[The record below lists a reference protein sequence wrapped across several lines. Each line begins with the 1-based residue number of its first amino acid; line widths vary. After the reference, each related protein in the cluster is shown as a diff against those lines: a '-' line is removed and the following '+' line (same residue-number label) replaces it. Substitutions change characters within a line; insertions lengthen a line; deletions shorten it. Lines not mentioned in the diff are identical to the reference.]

1 MATKEC
7 LTPERGAFMA
17 SLCSDH
23 FGSEATKDKQ
33 LSFAYASHVCEC
45 QSYRRGQSIIQLI

>member
-7 LTPERGAFMA
+7 PTPERGAFMA

-33 LSFAYASHVCEC
+33 LSFAYASHVHDCPSFE
-45 QSYRRGQSIIQLI
+45 